1 MKERESM
8 KDIKIR
14 DKENKKKCVE
24 CGKIFNSIGLG
35 DDECFTCSYV
45 TAMIEREYE

>member
-1 MKERESM
+1 MSKDKKTSKERLDM
-8 KDIKIR
+8 LD
-14 DKENKKKCVE
+14 KKKCVE

>member
-1 MKERESM
+1 MIFTE
-8 KDIKIR
+8 KDI
-14 DKENKKKCVE
+14 KENKKKCAE